1 MITVNCDIG
10 ERGADNPVDIE
21 LMQYISMANIACGG
35 HAGDEESVQAF
46 LNRAKE
52 RGVKVSAHLSYPD
65 KENFGRTTMS
75 LPEEALRKTLDVQY
89 ALMPG
94 TKTVKF
100 HGALYNDANVDTA
113 LAGLLVRWM
122 SENGIEEVVTL
133 SDSELAAETK
143 KTGLK
148 VVAEAFAERNY
159 SYNPQKKQLILV
171 SRSKEYASI
180 TDCDEAVKHALKI
193 IREGKTTAYIEDS
206 EGKTTTTEV
215 PIKAE
220 TICIHSDSE
229 IALDLVKN
237 LAGYRASEV

>member
-1 MITVNCDIG
+1 
-10 ERGADNPVDIE
+10 
-21 LMQYISMANIACGG
+21 
-35 HAGDEESVQAF
+35 
-46 LNRAKE
+46 
-52 RGVKVSAHLSYPD
+52 
-65 KENFGRTTMS
+65 MS